1 MSTFV
6 GYTQYGD
13 AIYNDSGSCWYQDS
27 STGENVDTACPVGSG
42 GTYTPP
48 TYTSTAP
55 YNPIPAISINQGG
68 VSVLSTGLDKVM
80 ASILSGLALMTGAPY
95 VPTTTQPVKQNYT
108 QYPGTGYPAN
118 YNPATGQ
125 YLAASNVN
133 TGSSIQTW
141 LQQNM
146 VVVALGIGAFM
157 LFKSGRK

>member
-1 MSTFV
+1 MGTMLV
-6 GYTQYGD
+6 GYSADNYPIESDGTNCYID
-13 AIYNDSGSCWYQDS
+13 Y
-27 STGENVDTACPVGSG
+27 TVDGSG
-42 GTYTPP
+42 GFVQTQCPG
-48 TYTSTAP
+48 STISNPNP
-55 YNPIPAISINQGG
+55 YSLPSQTPAISINQGG

-108 QYPGTGYPAN
+108 QYPGTGYPTN

-133 TGSSIQTW
+133 TGASIQTW